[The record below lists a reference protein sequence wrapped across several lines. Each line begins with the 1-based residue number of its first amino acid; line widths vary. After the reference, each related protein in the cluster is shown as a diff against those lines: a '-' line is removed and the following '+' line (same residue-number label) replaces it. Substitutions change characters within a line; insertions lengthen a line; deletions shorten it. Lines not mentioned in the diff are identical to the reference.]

1 MAEDIAQE
9 KTEEPTAQKLK
20 KARDDGQVARS
31 QELPGATVMIG
42 AVSAMV
48 LMGGWLLENL
58 ITVFKSGFIFDNK
71 TLASPQL
78 LPLTFGTQA
87 AEAYLVIVPIFIVTV
102 VLAIGASG
110 ATGGY
115 LFSLKSIA
123 PKASKINPMEGFK
136 RMFGTKALV
145 ELTKAILKFTLV
157 TGVLVLMININL
169 DQLVQIGRMPLEPA
183 MHAAGNLVVQSAL
196 YVTLSLV
203 AIAAIDVPW
212 QKHEF
217 TKRMRMT
224 KQEIKDEYK
233 DIEGRPEVK
242 AQIRRR
248 QREMS
253 DQRMM
258 GNVKDA
264 DVVITNPEHYAV
276 ALAYDPSGDGAPI
289 LVAKGADLIAARI
302 REEATTHGVH
312 IFQAPPLARALY
324 YTTEVD
330 RTIPESLYVAVAQVI
345 AYVFSLSSVQP
356 GKPGMQRPRP
366 EVPPDMQ
373 FDERGRLIV
382 Q

>member
-1 MAEDIAQE
+1 MAEDTAQE

-183 MHAAGNLVVQSAL
+183 MQAAGNLVVQSAL

-242 AQIRRR
+242 AQIRRK
-248 QREMS
+248 QREIASGMMMS
-253 DQRMM
+253 AIA
-258 GNVKDA
+258 DA
-264 DVVITNPEHYAV
+264 DVIIVNPEHFAV
-276 ALAYDPSGDGAPI
+276 ALSYDPSKDGAPVM
-289 LVAKGADLIAARI
+289 VAKGADLLAQAI
-302 REEATTHGVH
+302 REKAKEEGVP
-312 IFQAPPLARALY
+312 IFSSPVLARSIFF
-324 YTTEVD
+324 TTEINQTV
-330 RTIPESLYVAVAQVI
+330 PESLYYAVAQVI
-345 AYVFSLSSVQP
+345 AYIFNLNS
-356 GKPGMQRPRP
+356 
-366 EVPPDMQ
+366 
-373 FDERGRLIV
+373 FERGAQTAVKPNPDVPEDMRFDARGRPSG
-382 Q
+382 